1 MRFSARLTALA
12 LALGLASCSR
22 SAVEPAPSPQ
32 PVRPE
37 TPGQPRP
44 QPAEAPAAQQGD
56 TAQRPTGP
64 QAGEPRPR
72 PYNRVITSDAKTREG
87 LFKTHRIG
95 SRLYFEIP
103 RSELGKEMLLVT
115 RAARVPVNLGYG
127 GQQMGPSRVL
137 RWERREHRVLLR
149 TVEYVTVADSTT
161 PIYQAVRNSNNDVVV
176 AGFNVEAYGPDSA
189 AVIDVTRLYTA
200 PPPELGPGTQ
210 FRTQPDANR
219 SFIERVLAFPEN
231 VEVEA
236 TLTYPAPPPT
246 AAQAQAPSPFA
257 PTVSGTAS
265 L

>member
-161 PIYQAVRNSNNDVVV
+161 PIYQAVR
-176 AGFNVEAYGPDSA
+176 
-189 AVIDVTRLYTA
+189 R
-200 PPPELGPGTQ
+200 PGQ
-210 FRTQPDANR
+210 C
-219 SFIERVLAFPEN
+219 
-231 VEVEA
+231 
-236 TLTYPAPPPT
+236 
-246 AAQAQAPSPFA
+246 
-257 PTVSGTAS
+257 GGH
-265 L
+265 